1 MQGRYPLYTDN
12 LTHYKGHAPFS
23 ALAASWAGVLS
34 LTDRFAL
41 IPSLYGRVL
50 IGKNIPYPYLNA
62 MGGENFGHYLPQ
74 QLPFAG
80 ITNLE
85 IVDNSVLVTSLKL
98 RQRIGSKNYVTFTGN
113 VAFRNDN
120 FLISGE
126 QNRFGAVVW
135 DMVTIVCSVRS
146 RLLWDTPAD
155 LIRWG
160 FM

>member
-1 MQGRYPLYTDN
+1 
-12 LTHYKGHAPFS
+12 
-23 ALAASWAGVLS
+23 
-34 LTDRFAL
+34 
-41 IPSLYGRVL
+41 
-50 IGKNIPYPYLNA
+50 

-98 RQRIGSKNYVTFTGN
+98 RQRIGSKNYVTLPETWLSGMIT
-113 VAFRNDN
+113 

-155 LIRWG
+155 LTRLG
-160 FM
+160 FYVNLGYVF